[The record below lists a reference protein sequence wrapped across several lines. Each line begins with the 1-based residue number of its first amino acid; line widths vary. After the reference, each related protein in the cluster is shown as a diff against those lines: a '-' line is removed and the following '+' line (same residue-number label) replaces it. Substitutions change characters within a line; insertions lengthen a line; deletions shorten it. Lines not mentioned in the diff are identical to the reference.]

1 MIVRKMAIT
10 LVVELMA
17 VITAIAQNAAGADIV
32 THLNKQSNGKVTVVM
47 SKQLEERL
55 KPENGNPEN
64 GVPGKA
70 VTSNVGYRIQVY
82 SGSNAG
88 SKREAESREA
98 SIMSRFPSMRTSI
111 IYKAPSWRLRVGDF
125 RTRDEAKMA
134 LEELRQAFP
143 GYAKEFTVVV
153 DRINL

>member
-1 MIVRKMAIT
+1 MIVRKMAIA
-10 LVVELMA
+10 LVMALMA
-17 VITAIAQNAAGADIV
+17 VITATAQNAAGADIV

>member
-1 MIVRKMAIT
+1 MAIT
-10 LVVELMA
+10 LVMALMA
-17 VITAIAQNAAGADIV
+17 VITATAQNAAGADIV

>member
-1 MIVRKMAIT
+1 
-10 LVVELMA
+10 MA
-17 VITAIAQNAAGADIV
+17 VITATAQNAAGADIV
-32 THLNKQSNGKVTVVM
+32 THLNKQSNGKVT